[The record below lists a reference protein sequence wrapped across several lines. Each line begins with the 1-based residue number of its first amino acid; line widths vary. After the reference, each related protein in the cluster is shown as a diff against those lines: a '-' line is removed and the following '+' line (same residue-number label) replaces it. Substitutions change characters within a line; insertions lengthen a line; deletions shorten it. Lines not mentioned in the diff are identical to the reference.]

1 MKKDLS
7 KVIRQVSEFLERPLN
22 EEQVKIL
29 TKHLSFEE
37 MKKNP
42 AVNYELVC
50 DLNKRFKLT
59 EYDGV
64 FMRSGSVG
72 GHKDVM
78 SPEMIK
84 RFDEWI
90 KENLEGSDYVI

>member
-1 MKKDLS
+1 MKANLS
-7 KVIRQVSEFLERPLN
+7 KVIRQVSEFLDRPLTKD
-22 EEQVKIL
+22 QVEIL
-29 TKHLSFEE
+29 TEHLSFDS

-59 EYDGV
+59 EYEGE
-64 FMRSGSVG
+64 FMRSGTVG
-72 GHKDVM
+72 GHKTMM

-84 RFDEWI
+84 RFDEWNN
-90 KENLEGSDYVI
+90 KNMEGTDL